1 MTNWIA
7 NFGIPSTVTT
17 DRGSQFESSLFSLIT
32 STFGIQRNRTTAY
45 HPISN
50 GMIERFHR
58 QLKSSIKA
66 YNNPNNWSEIL
77 PLVLLGIRNTLNAD
91 LQCTPSQLVYGTN
104 IRLPGQFFSPSSATD
119 LDPTDSV
126 RKPLQPPYTGPY
138 KVIARKD
145 KYFTIVVNGK
155 EQNISIDRLKPAH
168 LDTDITPT
176 VTAKIP
182 SKQDTP
188 QVPPIQPSPSRKT
201 GSGRTVRFPERLGQ

>member
-1 MTNWIA
+1 
-7 NFGIPSTVTT
+7 
-17 DRGSQFESSLFSLIT
+17 
-32 STFGIQRNRTTAY
+32 
-45 HPISN
+45 
-50 GMIERFHR
+50 MIERFHR

-77 PLVLLGIRNTLNAD
+77 PLVQAD
-91 LQCTPSQLVYGTN
+91 LLCTPSQLVYGTTL
-104 IRLPGQFFSPSSATD
+104 RLPGQFFPPASATD
-119 LDPTDSV
+119 LDPTIYADRLQDYMRQLSPISPRTQQRQSHIPNDLQSCSHVFIRTDSV

-138 KVIARKD
+138 KVIDPKN
-145 KYFTIVVNGK
+145 KYFSIVVNGR

-188 QVPPIQPSPSRKT
+188 QVTPIPPSPSRKT
-201 GSGRTVRFPERLGQ
+201 RSGRSVRFPERLGQ